1 MNSTSTDKFILISH
15 IYESANYNSES
26 FNNWAENARQTWFYQ
41 LLWAFRDRII
51 LEVNGHD
58 HISDLRTHSANKM
71 FNHGDKCVNEYPEYA
86 DQFFASKLI
95 NPGITPTNHSQPGFA
110 TFNYNFENSTF
121 TDLKMTFLQLESTT
135 GLPET
140 ATISEMEFFEVDYD
154 RMFGL
159 KVLNGEQIG
168 LLNQRLIADP

>member
-1 MNSTSTDKFILISH
+1 LNTLFFNSLDTYDDLSKEVEQLLWLEEQLMNSTSTDKFILISH

-95 NPGITPTNHSQPGFA
+95 NPGITPTNHS
-110 TFNYNFENSTF
+110 
-121 TDLKMTFLQLESTT
+121 
-135 GLPET
+135 
-140 ATISEMEFFEVDYD
+140 
-154 RMFGL
+154 
-159 KVLNGEQIG
+159 
-168 LLNQRLIADP
+168 